1 MKQSVLLSTGVRME
15 YVERGPLDGV
25 PVVFLHGV
33 TDSWRSFEPVLER
46 LPSAVHGFAVSQRGH
61 GESSR
66 PDGDYTY
73 AGMSRDLKVFLDVM
87 GLPRAV
93 IVGHSMGSM
102 VAQRFAVDHP
112 DRVAAL
118 VLMGAFSTL
127 YQHPGVAEFV
137 ASAIAPLTDPIDPSF
152 AREWQLSTIAR
163 DVDAAFL
170 DAIVNE
176 TVKVPARVWRA
187 AFDGFLTTPDFSMA
201 LAALAVPVLLVW
213 GDQDTYAERS
223 DQDTLLGVIP
233 GARLL
238 VYPGAGHALH
248 WEEPERL
255 TRDLVDFLLDPQLRA
270 SIGRESLGRVGV

>member
-73 AGMSRDLKVFLDVM
+73 AGMSRDLKAFLDVM

>member
-1 MKQSVLLSTGVRME
+1 MEQSVLLSTGVRME
-15 YVERGPLDGV
+15 YVERGTWDGV

-33 TDSWRSFEPVLER
+33 TDSWLSFKPVLER
-46 LPSAVHGFAVSQRGH
+46 LPSTVHGFAISQRGH

-66 PDGDYTY
+66 PEAGYTY
-73 AGMSRDLKVFLDVM
+73 AGMSQDLKAFLDVM

-118 VLMGAFSTL
+118 VLMGAFSTI

-137 ASAIAPLTDPIDPSF
+137 ASAIAPLTDPIAPPF

-163 DVDAAFL
+163 DVDAGFL
-170 DAIVNE
+170 DAIVRE

-187 AFDGFLTTPDFSMA
+187 AFEGFLTTPDFSGK
-201 LAALAVPVLLVW
+201 LAAVAVPVLLVW
-213 GDQDTYAERS
+213 GDRDTYAERS
-223 DQDTLLGVIP
+223 HQDALLGVIR

-238 VYPGAGHALH
+238 VYEGAGHALH
-248 WEEPERL
+248 WEDPARF
-255 TRDLVDFLLDPQLRA
+255 TRDLVDFLLDPQLRR
-270 SIGRESLGRVGV
+270 SIGQGVLRGVGA